1 MFWRSGEVIRRLRRQ
16 VEVLMGENDDLRT
29 VLRQTQ
35 NSHNAMVTASE
46 RWRELAEQRAGWREL
61 AEKRAAALAAVRE
74 ALNEKV
80 S

>member
-1 MFWRSGEVIRRLRRQ
+1 MFWRTGEVIRRLRRQ

-35 NSHNAMVTASE
+35 NSHNAMVTESE
-46 RWRELAEQRAGWREL
+46 RWRELAEQ
-61 AEKRAAALAAVRE
+61 RAAALAAVRE